1 MRALS
6 CAIALIVCCPPAFA
20 ETRKSSSPLAILFRF
35 DGPYSQAAFQEME
48 RELTTLMEPSAV
60 RPEWHDRRDITPSDS
75 FQSLVMVNFH
85 GRCRAEPVAARADGD
100 KPLAWTHV
108 VDGKVLP
115 FSDVE
120 CDRVRAS
127 IHSANGMRQLSDLVL
142 GRALAR
148 VLAHELYHV
157 LARTSTHAGAG
168 LAKRSLSG
176 LELSSDRLELNP
188 SDLNRMKPARNPN
201 R

>member
-1 MRALS
+1 M
-6 CAIALIVCCPPAFA
+6 VCHASASA
-20 ETRKSSSPLAILFRF
+20 ETRTSSSSLAILFRF

-60 RPEWHDRRDITPSDS
+60 RLEWHDRRDITQADS

-85 GRCRAEPVAARADGD
+85 GRCRLESAGAAADED

-157 LARTSTHAGAG
+157 LARTSAHAGTG

-176 LELSSDRLELNP
+176 LELSSDRHEPNP
-188 SDLNRMKPARNPN
+188 SDTNRMKPARNASP
-201 R
+201 

>member
-6 CAIALIVCCPPAFA
+6 CAIALIVCYPPAFA
-20 ETRKSSSPLAILFRF
+20 ETKKSSSSLAILFRF
-35 DGPYSQAAFQEME
+35 DGPLSQAAFQEME

-60 RPEWHDRRDITPSDS
+60 RPEWHDRRDITQADS

-85 GRCRAEPVAARADGD
+85 GRCRLEPGAAPADGE

-127 IHSANGMRQLSDLVL
+127 IRSSTGMRQLSDLVL
-142 GRALAR
+142 GRALA
-148 VLAHELYHV
+148 
-157 LARTSTHAGAG
+157 
-168 LAKRSLSG
+168 
-176 LELSSDRLELNP
+176 
-188 SDLNRMKPARNPN
+188 
-201 R
+201 